1 MPEQSRSIPAE
12 ASEVWQ
18 LLVAYAKQETIEEI
32 KPIGRF
38 VLWGVLGSLL
48 LSLGL
53 VLLTLA
59 GLRALQTET
68 GSVFQEHLSWIPY
81 VLTLIGCAAIAGV
94 SARAISARNRKEQV

>member
-1 MPEQSRSIPAE
+1 VPEQSRSLPAE
-12 ASEVWQ
+12 ATDVWQ

-38 VLWGVLGSLL
+38 VIWGVAGSLL

-53 VLLTLA
+53 VLLTLSA
-59 GLRALQTET
+59 LRALQTET

-81 VLTLIGCAAIAGV
+81 VITLVGAGALAALSG
-94 SARAISARNRKEQV
+94 RAISARNRRD